1 MDTVLAKLYVHF
13 SRHSLLANLL
23 SHSSDAPLLPLEEL
37 EPILLSNSLLSPLS
51 WLYKQHRRYNKLLD
65 LYASIADKS
74 SPLSSSST
82 DSGLS
87 DIDPV
92 SEVFAL
98 LTSSDLKYDRQ
109 LCIKWGLWI
118 LKQGETDRGL
128 HVRSLLFL
136 WLWVAD
142 MAIPFS
148 F

>member
-1 MDTVLAKLYVHF
+1 VNIVLAKLYIHF
-13 SRHSLLANLL
+13 SRYSLLVNLL
-23 SHSSDAPLLPLEEL
+23 SDTPLLPLEQL
-37 EPILLSNSLLSPLS
+37 EPVLLSNSLLTPLS
-51 WLYKQHRRYNKLLD
+51 LLYKQHRRYDKLLD

-74 SPLSSSST
+74 SSLSPLST
-82 DSGLS
+82 NSGLS

-118 LKQGETDRGL
+118 LKQGEIDRGL
-128 HVRSLLFL
+128 HVGNLLFS
-136 WLWVAD
+136 WPWVVD
-142 MAIPFS
+142 IVILFS